1 MLLPV
6 SVLLVSLFSY
16 SNADT
21 TTDLLEPSAQEWDG
35 TYGTGYWG
43 GTSGGPNPNRLPSDT
58 GFIWSYGQSALS
70 TTIAINNAL
79 QQQGIQV
86 DGYQYKWKV
95 KNGNANQYT
104 NQPGIDPFDITVE
117 VYKADGTLY
126 QTYSYDYGY
135 SHDWTEHSGTQLFPD
150 NYLPPS
156 FFGNIDIT
164 AEARDTGFW
173 AGWYGPEFNVDQ
185 SEFNLIYSANPCYNN
200 PLYDP
205 SCIGYAEAY
214 AQQLF
219 DQNCAADALYDTT
232 CPGYASAYFTQQC
245 SINVMYSENCPGYAE
260 YILSLT
266 QEEDH
271 HNEETQ
277 TELTVVTSVDDVITP
292 SITGDQTIDSIIGD
306 TNELPTTIIEMDNNQ
321 GIAEET
327 TVEVVEEKVLEDVE
341 TQVDSEPMLAS
352 GDDPR
357 IEKDDTSKDE
367 SNLESN
373 EDTELSR
380 ARKKVKKLVTKKAM
394 DLANTMSSA
403 ASLDAQKL
411 IQAEILALINFT
423 PGFDNYGFT
432 LAGGFYPDGK
442 LYETKQ
448 LPESRKGLRNGLA
461 QQILHERLVDMQWE
475 RNNE

>member
-1 MLLPV
+1 M
-6 SVLLVSLFSY
+6 LVSLFSY

-58 GFIWSYGQSALS
+58 GFIWSYGQSAIS

-164 AEARDTGFW
+164 AEAKDSGFW

-245 SINVMYSENCPGYAE
+245 TIDVMYSENCPGYSD

-266 QEEDH
+266 QSEDH
-271 HNEETQ
+271 HEEVTD
-277 TELTVVTSVDDVITP
+277 EVLVVTDAEDITEP
-292 SITGDQTIDSIIGD
+292 EITGDPVVDSIIID
-306 TNELPTTIIEMDNNQ
+306 LNESPTVQTEEIVVNVATEEENVSSSNDDITQTNNEL
-321 GIAEET
+321 
-327 TVEVVEEKVLEDVE
+327 
-341 TQVDSEPMLAS
+341 DSESSVAFT
-352 GDDPR
+352 DDTVS
-357 IEKDDTSKDE
+357 EDKDTSKDE
-367 SNLESN
+367 S
-373 EDTELSR
+373 
-380 ARKKVKKLVTKKAM
+380 TKKQKLKKAIAKKAAN
-394 DLANTMSSA
+394 LANEMSNA
-403 ASLDAQKL
+403 ASFEQQSK
-411 IQAEILALINFT
+411 IQAQVLALINFT
-423 PGFDNYGFT
+423 PGFNKYGFT
-432 LAGGFYPDGK
+432 LSGGYYPDGK

>member
-1 MLLPV
+1 M
-6 SVLLVSLFSY
+6 LVSLFSY

-43 GTSGGPNPNRLPSDT
+43 GTSGGPNPNRLPNDS
-58 GFIWSYGQSALS
+58 GFIWSYGQSAIS

-164 AEARDTGFW
+164 AEAKDNGFW
-173 AGWYGPEFNVDQ
+173 AGWYGPEFNVEQ
-185 SEFNLIYSANPCYNN
+185 SEFNLIYSTNPCHNN

-232 CPGYASAYFTQQC
+232 CPGYASANFTQQC
-245 SINVMYSENCPGYAE
+245 TIDVMYSENCPGYSD

-266 QEEDH
+266 QSEDH
-271 HNEETQ
+271 HEEATDEVLVVIDAEDI
-277 TELTVVTSVDDVITP
+277 TEP
-292 SITGDQTIDSIIGD
+292 EITGDPVVDSIIVDLNESPTVLTEEIVVNVAPEEENVSSSNDD
-306 TNELPTTIIEMDNNQ
+306 TTQTNNQ
-321 GIAEET
+321 
-327 TVEVVEEKVLEDVE
+327 L
-341 TQVDSEPMLAS
+341 DSESSVAFT
-352 GDDPR
+352 
-357 IEKDDTSKDE
+357 DDTVSEDKDTPKDE
-367 SNLESN
+367 S
-373 EDTELSR
+373 
-380 ARKKVKKLVTKKAM
+380 TKKQKLKKAIAKKAAN
-394 DLANTMSSA
+394 LANEMSNA
-403 ASLDAQKL
+403 ASFEQQSKMQAQV
-411 IQAEILALINFT
+411 LALINFT
-423 PGFDNYGFT
+423 PGFNKYGFT
-432 LAGGFYPDGK
+432 LSGGYYPDGK